1 MAKLQRS
8 SKQSRRSK
16 TDDLFSRA
24 DKLEDSGDLRAAF
37 RLFLAGA
44 KAGDRSCQ
52 LNVGNYYDDGKGIRR
67 NRTAS
72 LYWYKRAYRRGDAA
86 AANNIGILWR
96 NEGKSKKAL
105 SWFRRAVKM
114 GDDEANLEIA
124 KYYLGKENN
133 MRKAI
138 PHLERVYRSNRV
150 TEAGAEEA
158 ARLLSQARKKLKL
171 S

>member
-8 SKQSRRSK
+8 SKQPRKSK

-44 KAGDRSCQ
+44 KAGDSSCQ

-67 NRTAS
+67 NRAAG
-72 LYWYKRAYRRGDAA
+72 LYWYKRAYRRGAA
-86 AANNIGILWR
+86 VAANNIGILWR
-96 NEGKSKKAL
+96 NERKSKRAL

-124 KYYLGKENN
+124 KYYLENEN
-133 MRKAI
+133 SPRMAI
-138 PHLERVYRSNRV
+138 PHLERVCRSNRV

-158 ARLLSQARKKLKL
+158 ERLLNQARKKLKL